1 MAIGDL
7 CQGAVVGPRAH
18 AYFSGVKRGGAEGSK
33 RAECVCASG
42 EGLVVWGVPK
52 CREGRGQQG
61 RGRLQVAARG
71 FIGGSGQKAECVKV
85 LFALIAS
92 AGSGLSKTG
101 KARAPPWNC
110 AL

>member
-42 EGLVVWGVPK
+42 EGLVVWGSPSVG
-52 CREGRGQQG
+52 RAAGEGSASGGGTRVHWWQWAKGRVCESSLCFNCVRGEWLKQDTD
-61 RGRLQVAARG
+61 R
-71 FIGGSGQKAECVKV
+71 
-85 LFALIAS
+85 
-92 AGSGLSKTG
+92 
-101 KARAPPWNC
+101 
-110 AL
+110 

>member
-1 MAIGDL
+1 MNCWWG
-7 CQGAVVGPRAH
+7 GPG
-18 AYFSGVKRGGAEGSK
+18 GV
-33 RAECVCASG
+33 
-42 EGLVVWGVPK
+42 GVPK

-71 FIGGSGQKAECVKV
+71 FIGGSGQKAECVKI

-92 AGSGLSKTG
+92 AGSGLSKIQTG

>member
-1 MAIGDL
+1 M
-7 CQGAVVGPRAH
+7 
-18 AYFSGVKRGGAEGSK
+18 
-33 RAECVCASG
+33 
-42 EGLVVWGVPK
+42 GVPK

-61 RGRLQVAARG
+61 RDRLQVAARG
-71 FIGGSGQKAECVKV
+71 FIGGNGQKAECVKV

-92 AGSGLSKTG
+92 AGSGLSKIQTG